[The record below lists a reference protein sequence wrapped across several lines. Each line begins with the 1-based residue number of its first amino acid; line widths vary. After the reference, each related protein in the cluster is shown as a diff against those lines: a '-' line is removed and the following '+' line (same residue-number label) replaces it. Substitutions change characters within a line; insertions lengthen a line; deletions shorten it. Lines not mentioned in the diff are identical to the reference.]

1 MFRRDETRRAYNFYF
16 SPEYDWYGEAI
27 QFEKDRSYHI
37 KMTDA
42 DSDWNPTTFGFDLIE
57 VDNGTRVQ
65 FFIKIGQSAII
76 TIDAHRIAGLSYSKV

>member
-1 MFRRDETRRAYNFYF
+1 
-16 SPEYDWYGEAI
+16 
-27 QFEKDRSYHI
+27 
-37 KMTDA
+37 MTDA

-76 TIDAHRIAGLSYSKV
+76 TIDDHRIAGLSYSKV